1 MESLALAA
9 AVIVLTIIVLG
20 LLSVFTV
27 LRTPRSR
34 AGRVATLVINT
45 MGVVAGGWLAL
56 LDIGIG
62 ARLIGAAVLG
72 SSVLSAAR
80 VLRGRAG

>member
-20 LLSVFTV
+20 LLSLFTV
-27 LRTPRSR
+27 LRTPKSGV
-34 AGRVATLVINT
+34 GRVITLTINV
-45 MGVVAGGWLAL
+45 MGTIAGGWLAL
-56 LDIGIG
+56 LDIGVG
-62 ARLIGAAVLG
+62 ARLIGVAVLAA
-72 SSVLSAAR
+72 SVVSATR

>member
-9 AVIVLTIIVLG
+9 AVIVLTIIVFG

-34 AGRVATLVINT
+34 TGRVVTLAVNT
-45 MGVVAGGWLAL
+45 MGIVAGGWLAL
-56 LDIGIG
+56 LDIGTG
-62 ARLIGAAVLG
+62 ARLIGVAVLG
-72 SSVLSAAR
+72 ASVLSAAR
-80 VLRGRAG
+80 VLRGHAG